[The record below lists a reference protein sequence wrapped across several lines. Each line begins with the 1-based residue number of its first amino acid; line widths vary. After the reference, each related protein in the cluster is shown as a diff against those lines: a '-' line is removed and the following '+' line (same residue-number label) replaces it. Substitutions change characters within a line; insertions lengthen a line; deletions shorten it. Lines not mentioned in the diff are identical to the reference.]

1 MKDPVEIASAYSDRG
16 FSCAQ
21 SVFAAFAVRNGL
33 EEATALKLASTLGG
47 GLSRHGEVCGAVSG
61 ALLALGLALG
71 SDRPEGK
78 EESYRRG
85 DDFLKRFQHIHGT
98 LLCRELINFD
108 LHTPEGLELARA
120 SGVLKTRCPVF
131 VRDAAAIVAAMLDEH
146 GRGDPV

>member
-1 MKDPVEIASAYSDRG
+1 MNDPVEIASAYSSRG
-16 FSCAQ
+16 FNCAQ
-21 SVFAAFAVRNGL
+21 SVFTAFAVGYGL
-33 EEATALKLASTLGG
+33 DEATAFKLASMLGG

-78 EESYRRG
+78 EQSYRLG

-120 SGVLKTRCPVF
+120 SGALKTRCPVF
-131 VRDAAAIVAAMLDEH
+131 VRDAADIVAAMLAEH
-146 GRGDPV
+146 ETGNPV